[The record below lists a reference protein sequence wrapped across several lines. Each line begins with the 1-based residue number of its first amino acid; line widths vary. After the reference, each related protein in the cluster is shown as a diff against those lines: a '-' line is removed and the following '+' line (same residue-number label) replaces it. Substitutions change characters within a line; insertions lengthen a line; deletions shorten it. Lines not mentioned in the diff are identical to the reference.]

1 MEINKKEL
9 IDAIIYITNKNK
21 YLKNIDKND
30 IEECYKLYDIYIKI
44 ISKNFKEKFNRNIK
58 ICIDYYN
65 NKSFRSVAKKYNL
78 SISTISDVTYKMA
91 RKFSIIYYKS
101 QISSTNLIWHLNL
114 HDRIYNCLYRAGFKY
129 DTNINDLY
137 KYNKDFYLEL
147 RNFGE
152 KSLIE
157 LNEALVE
164 SGYPEIK

>member
-1 MEINKKEL
+1 MEINRKEL

-30 IEECYKLYDIYIKI
+30 IEECYKLYDIYIKT

-65 NKSFRSVAKKYNL
+65 NKSLRSVAEKYDL
-78 SISTISDVTYKMA
+78 SISAISDITYKMA
-91 RKFSIIYYKS
+91 RKFSIIYKS
-101 QISSTNLIWHLNL
+101 QISSTNSICHLNL
-114 HDRIYNCLYRAGFKY
+114 HNRIYNCLYRAGFKY

-137 KYNKDFYLEL
+137 KYNKDFYLGL

-157 LNEALVE
+157 LNEALVQH
-164 SGYPEIK
+164 GYSEIK